1 MLHLVDDIFLHLG
14 FRSAEHAEKAT
25 SQIIAYCDYCNDC
38 AYLKLFSL
46 FQNRIDNN
54 IPESTWVKKRED
66 IAKGI
71 RKLGGGYRQLL
82 RDGWVR
88 YLSQKNAAG
97 GAGQSARQ
105 VETGKRRRG

>member
-1 MLHLVDDIFLHLG
+1 MTFVLHLG
-14 FRSAEHAEKAT
+14 FRSAKDAEKAT

-46 FQNRIDNN
+46 FQVSVDNN
-54 IPESTWVKKRED
+54 IPESTWVEKRED